1 MAYLPL
7 RKRWRRYHWQS
18 NDSPSRLRYEES
30 VAMFRPML
38 NISSILV
45 GLLVLLLTMI
55 GFIPLLGWLNWLTIP
70 IGIVGLALGAMSSSN
85 MGRNLNLVLIIVCAI
100 RLFMGGGIF

>member
-1 MAYLPL
+1 
-7 RKRWRRYHWQS
+7 
-18 NDSPSRLRYEES
+18 
-30 VAMFRPML
+30 MFRPML
-38 NISSILV
+38 NIFSILV

-85 MGRNLNLVLIIVCAI
+85 AGRNLNLVLIIICAI
-100 RLFMGGGIF
+100 RLFMGGGLL